1 MSDRTVTSSPYFRL
15 AVALARHAEVLMA
28 VQQAR
33 EERDRLNNDQ
43 TEQRID
49 REQIEA
55 ADNEAHVREIMA
67 KLGYLPANGGV
78 L

>member
-1 MSDRTVTSSPYFRL
+1 MSERTVPSL
-15 AVALARHAEVLMA
+15 AEIFADNLHRFAIQL
-28 VQQAR
+28 AR

-49 REQIEA
+49 REKIEA
-55 ADNEAHVREIMA
+55 ADNEAHVRELMA